1 MKTTLR
7 IAIPAIVALFLI
19 TPLWLH
25 FTQKSHNQLS
35 FDIEQRFPSE
45 EPVPDGEIF
54 AATTAAIIDH
64 ELGSFTGWRPNDLVI
79 WGPGLW
85 ADNNSNRQLGIIQAL
100 RESVRVFRDHLTKV
114 SATEYDE
121 NLVDADTR
129 LRNDERKFWFPS
141 AEGRYREGSAAL
153 NLYIE
158 GLHTTPPT
166 SKPIN
171 RRNVELIRLFQA
183 WTDLLGGAH
192 AKLTADVSFFQTD
205 DDFYHSQGFAHVMA
219 HLTTAVRR
227 EYEAELQDRGTVLE
241 LLDQIEASLT
251 KAALMKPVMV
261 LNGSP
266 DGLFANH
273 RSNLVAFVV
282 DARQLLYSVREELE
296 K

>member
-7 IAIPAIVALFLI
+7 IAIPALVAFFLI

-25 FTQKSHNQLS
+25 FTQKRHNQLS
-35 FDIEQRFPSE
+35 FDIERSFPPGQPFS
-45 EPVPDGEIF
+45 DGEIF
-54 AATTAAIIDH
+54 AATAAAIIDH
-64 ELGSFTGWRPNDLVI
+64 ELGGFTGWRPNDLVI

-121 NLVDADTR
+121 NLVEADTL
-129 LRNDERKFWFPS
+129 LRNDERKLWFPS
-141 AEGRYREGSAAL
+141 AERRFREGSEAL
-153 NLYIE
+153 NRYIE
-158 GLHTTPPT
+158 GLNTAPPT

-192 AKLTADVSFFQTD
+192 ASLISESSFLRTD
-205 DDFYHSQGFAHVMA
+205 DDLYHSQGFAHVML
-219 HLTTAVRR
+219 HLTRAVRR
-227 EYEAELQDRGTVLE
+227 EYKAELQDRGTVLE
-241 LLDQIEASLT
+241 LLDQIEGSLR
-251 KAALMKPVMV
+251 KAATMKPVMV
-261 LNGSP
+261 LDGSP

>member
-1 MKTTLR
+1 MQTILR
-7 IAIPAIVALFLI
+7 SGIAVVVAILLI
-19 TPLWLH
+19 TPFLLH
-25 FTQKSHNQLS
+25 FTQKSHNQLA
-35 FDIEQRFPSE
+35 FDIEQRFPRAQ
-45 EPVPDGEIF
+45 PVADGEIF
-54 AATTAAIIDH
+54 AATAAAIILH
-64 ELGSFTGWRPNDLVI
+64 ELGGFTGWRPNDLAI

-121 NLVDADTR
+121 NLVEADTR
-129 LRNDERKFWFPS
+129 LRNDERMFWFPS
-141 AEGRYREGSAAL
+141 AERRFREASESLQRYT
-153 NLYIE
+153 E
-158 GLHTTPPT
+158 GLNSSPPT

-192 AKLTADVSFFQTD
+192 ANLTADASFLRTD
-205 DDFYHSQGFAHVMA
+205 DHFYHSQGFAHVMV
-219 HLTTAVRR
+219 HLTRAVQR
-227 EYEAELQDRGTVLE
+227 EYEAELKDRGTVVE
-241 LLDQIEASLT
+241 LLGRVEASLDR
-251 KAALMKPVMV
+251 AAVMKPIVV
-261 LNGSP
+261 LDSRP

>member
-1 MKTTLR
+1 MKMTLR
-7 IAIPAIVALFLI
+7 IAVPAIVALFLI

-25 FTQKSHNQLS
+25 FTQKRHNQLS

-54 AATTAAIIDH
+54 AATVAAIIDH

-114 SATEYDE
+114 SATEYDQ

-141 AEGRYREGSAAL
+141 AEGRYREGSAVL

-158 GLHTTPPT
+158 GLHTSPPT

-205 DDFYHSQGFAHVMA
+205 DDFYHSQGFSHVMA
-219 HLTTAVRR
+219 HLTRAVRR
-227 EYEAELQDRGTVLE
+227 EYGAELQDRGTVLE

-251 KAALMKPVMV
+251 KAASMKPVMV